1 MATYTLSTIHTNLVV
16 LPQTLPMLSL
26 PVFLFLLGLTHAAP
40 PPPSFAVSKAVP
52 QKWPQTWEIKL
63 SISASDADEAVTRD
77 EAQSLAIETF
87 TVRVTAQ
94 MFVRSLAF
102 DPVIITRLR
111 NVRPMIRRDTSVITP
126 DANYVWFR
134 LFMDIEG
141 APVLTPWG
149 PPLLNCCKLRLHNNF
164 GLLLQELTCRRL
176 KFSANEMLV
185 QCAMPIGQPVPP
197 ATSPSKPKIYRLCD
211 FASTV
216 SRPVTG
222 TFWNVRIQ
230 LHAVHHDERTLRFV
244 LAFATRRPDLTMTV
258 HLGEPYRL
266 ADDRVARFSY
276 TIKFEGFNQPI

>member
-164 GLLLQELTCRRL
+164 GLLLQEQDVYSNMPSIEIFCKRDAGTVRDADWPACPSSYVPIEAQNLPTMRL
-176 KFSANEMLV
+176 REHRF
-185 QCAMPIGQPVPP
+185 
-197 ATSPSKPKIYRLCD
+197 T
-211 FASTV
+211 
-216 SRPVTG
+216 
-222 TFWNVRIQ
+222 IQ

>member
-164 GLLLQELTCRRL
+164 GLLLQEQDVY
-176 KFSANEMLV
+176 SN
-185 QCAMPIGQPVPP
+185 MPSIEISTDY
-197 ATSPSKPKIYRLCD
+197 ATSRAP
-211 FASTV
+211 FH
-216 SRPVTG
+216 
-222 TFWNVRIQ
+222 FWNVRIQ